1 MKTDNLVN
9 GYVLSNLFY
18 ELMFLDENGVQATDD
33 DWSKPEFVEQI
44 IRNLVVPRYE
54 SFKDET
60 KQVVKNTLGYLIA
73 AEPESSDLW
82 DIIWQACS
90 APIPTPEGIRA
101 FMSRCY
107 GVIFPNSSLPIA
119 GDVQSLYINHD
130 TQMANRLN

>member
-18 ELMFLDENGVQATDD
+18 ELMFLDENGFRAEDY
-33 DWSKPEFVEQI
+33 DWSNAEFVEQI
-44 IRNLVVPRYE
+44 IRSLVVSRYE

-73 AEPESSDLW
+73 VEPENSELLE
-82 DIIWQACS
+82 IIWQACS

-101 FMSRCY
+101 FMLRCY
-107 GVIFPNSSLPIA
+107 GVIFPGSSLPTS
-119 GDVQSLYINHD
+119 GDVQSFNVNHD
-130 TQMANRLN
+130 TQIANRLN